1 MILCSGG
8 HHKQHL
14 YYPSSHLGF
23 FNLQEGIN
31 FGKFLKSDQFQSSGL
46 TSVAIQFHRLIYRP
60 LIELIMATAY
70 DHQNSWCHATPVWR
84 RCTFLLILFEKIIQ
98 KTASALLLQ
107 AGQEVGRCK
116 QEIFFREAPFSENLS
131 KGTFYI
137 DRIIVANATPKC

>member
-23 FNLQEGIN
+23 FDLQEGIN

-60 LIELIMATAY
+60 LIEWPLHMTTK
-70 DHQNSWCHATPVWR
+70 TPGAMPRQCGEGALFCWYFLKRTFR
-84 RCTFLLILFEKIIQ
+84 RQPLLC
-98 KTASALLLQ
+98 S
-107 AGQEVGRCK
+107 
-116 QEIFFREAPFSENLS
+116 S
-131 KGTFYI
+131 KLVK
-137 DRIIVANATPKC
+137 RSVVANRNFSSGKHHSQKIYQEDPFTQIE